1 MPVSLSEAQ
10 IGAPVKRAQ
19 RPIRVVVWVP
29 FPGAQVELDGRAV
42 AWTQRAVQVE
52 VEMSAGAR
60 HTVWVWASAVRRAG
74 SDD

>member
-10 IGAPVKRAQ
+10 IGAPVKRARQ
-19 RPIRVVVWVP
+19 PIRVVVWVP

-52 VEMSAGAR
+52 VEMRSAK
-60 HTVWVWASAVRRAG
+60 HTVWVWASAVRRL
-74 SDD
+74 